1 MRGDKF
7 MKAVVVTLSCVVAC
21 YLIFSV
27 TQFSGESYS
36 IYKAVRYEVGDGIST
51 SGFLVR
57 HEQLLMPDSG
67 GIVVPIHMEGEK
79 LGVGQVVANTYR
91 DDAAK
96 AQQERINELKEEL
109 EQLQSIAALSAEKDS
124 SAFDADLM
132 ELMNQITVYA
142 FRRNYNAANSA
153 SQTLKSLV
161 VRRYLNNADSDA
173 LSQRIQEV
181 KEQLAA
187 LNAEKHSESGTV
199 LAPVSGYFSAVT
211 DGYESLLTP
220 EFLESAS
227 VNAFEKNVAMGKQD
241 TGAVGKL
248 VSSKKWYLAAV
259 VPAEN
264 VKALSLGTVIEVNFT
279 FDLPSVM
286 QMKVERISP
295 EEYGRCLLV
304 LSSEEFIQHA
314 VTPRTENV
322 DLVFSRSS
330 GLRVPKTA
338 LYVDEAGKTGVY
350 VLVGA
355 EARWKNIEILVDDG
369 DNFIVKLDKSSTKNL
384 WPEDEIILTTGE
396 IFDGKVM
403 VK

>member
-7 MKAVVVTLSCVVAC
+7 MRAVVVTISCVVAC

-57 HEQLLMPDSG
+57 YEQLIMPDSD

-79 LGVGQVVANTYR
+79 VGIRQVVANTYQ
-91 DDAAK
+91 DLTAK

-109 EQLQSIAALSAEKDS
+109 EQLQSIAALSDEKDS

-132 ELMNQITVYA
+132 GLMNQITVYA
-142 FRRNYNAANSA
+142 SRRNYNAANSTA
-153 SQTLKSLV
+153 QTLKSLV

-173 LSQRIQEV
+173 LSMRIKEV
-181 KEQLAA
+181 KEQLAQ
-187 LNAEKHSESGTV
+187 LDTGTHSESSTI

-227 VNAFEKNVAMGKQD
+227 LKAFEDYVAMGKQD
-241 TGAVGKL
+241 TGAIGKI
-248 VSSKKWYLAAV
+248 VSSQKWFLAAV

-264 VKALSLGTVIEVNFT
+264 VKHLALGTIIDVNFS
-279 FDLPSVM
+279 FDFPSTM
-286 QMKVERISP
+286 QMKVERVSP

-304 LSSEEFIQHA
+304 LSSESFIQHA
-314 VTPRTENV
+314 VTPRTETVN
-322 DLVFSRSS
+322 LVFSRYS
-330 GLRVPKTA
+330 GLRVPKGA
-338 LYVDEAGKTGVY
+338 LYVNEEGQTGVY

-355 EARWKNIEILVDDG
+355 EARWKAIQVLVDDG

-396 IFDGKVM
+396 LFDGKVM

>member
-1 MRGDKF
+1 

>member
-109 EQLQSIAALSAEKDS
+109 DQLQSIAALSAEKDS

-153 SQTLKSLV
+153 SQTLTSLV

>member
-1 MRGDKF
+1 
-7 MKAVVVTLSCVVAC
+7 
-21 YLIFSV
+21 
-27 TQFSGESYS
+27 
-36 IYKAVRYEVGDGIST
+36 
-51 SGFLVR
+51 
-57 HEQLLMPDSG
+57 
-67 GIVVPIHMEGEK
+67 
-79 LGVGQVVANTYR
+79 
-91 DDAAK
+91 
-96 AQQERINELKEEL
+96 
-109 EQLQSIAALSAEKDS
+109 
-124 SAFDADLM
+124 
-132 ELMNQITVYA
+132 MNQITVYA

>member
-67 GIVVPIHMEGEK
+67 GIVVPIHIEGEK